1 MIYIKQIKNLLKNV
15 IAMTIFNILL
25 YGGISLIIIGLIL
38 FVISQYKLRGI
49 ENEIDKQKKLHQS
62 FIRGKTKWIHLKKYL
77 ALNIRG
83 FVAVRVANF

>member
-1 MIYIKQIKNLLKNV
+1 MKV
-15 IAMTIFNILL
+15 FMTVNTLL
-25 YGGISLIIIGLIL
+25 YGGISLIVIGLIL

-62 FIRGKTKWIHLKKYL
+62 FMRGKTKWIHLKKYL

-83 FVAVRVANF
+83 FVAVKVANF